1 MEENRKQGEK
11 GRESRAGVVVAVLC
25 RVAREGMSDKGT
37 FRQGPERNDGVSC
50 FDLWKMSFS
59 NRRNS
64 KCKGPEAEHG
74 QNGRRG
80 DGGDFKDLR
89 FYFGEI
95 RSL

>member
-11 GRESRAGVVVAVLC
+11 GRESKAGVVVPVLC

-37 FRQGPERNDGVSC
+37 FRQGPERNGVSC

-64 KCKGPEAEHG
+64 KHKGPEAEHG
-74 QNGRRG
+74 QNGKRG
-80 DGGDFKDLR
+80 NGGDFKDLH
-89 FYFGEI
+89 FYSGEI
-95 RSL
+95 QSL

>member
-11 GRESRAGVVVAVLC
+11 GRESRAGVVVPILC

-64 KCKGPEAEHG
+64 KHKGPEAEHG
-74 QNGRRG
+74 QKREEGRRG
-80 DGGDFKDLR
+80 R
-89 FYFGEI
+89 F
-95 RSL
+95 